1 MCDNGKFR
9 AKCILQIFVNKMAI
23 FLRYSCIFAAASL
36 AAEFTIS
43 NWTIF
48 AAMFNCGM
56 PTELANIVFKRI
68 VVESPE
74 SAVVNFMNF
83 GSFPCAGQTLQE
95 NMTHFRVDESGYI
108 AYQKLGKNRFV
119 IGDPVIA
126 EARFEEILKAFLSEY
141 PLSSF
146 VQCSKK
152 TALILKS
159 LGYYLTPL
167 GIETLL
173 ELPYRLE
180 GAGRCD
186 IRHLQN
192 CSERAGLKI
201 RELEISQ
208 LTDSRLRSTFA
219 GLSNGAIRFPG
230 QLKFLAVSSLTERVA
245 GSRIFAGFDNSR
257 LVGTSLFFPMYDDG
271 KVFGYSE
278 VVPKRNPAAPKGTRV
293 GILLGAIRHFESEGI
308 KVVSLGL
315 SPFHKVKENYDDC
328 AFCNCRETATLFEMI
343 YKYADFS
350 FNYKGLSFHKS
361 RFRGVEKAV
370 YFASKKKLPIAELLK
385 IYRLTTGRWLP
396 PVFKRNVRE
405 VSIS

>member
-1 MCDNGKFR
+1 
-9 AKCILQIFVNKMAI
+9 L
-23 FLRYSCIFAAASL
+23 
-36 AAEFTIS
+36 
-43 NWTIF
+43 
-48 AAMFNCGM
+48 
-56 PTELANIVFKRI
+56 ELANTVSKKITL
-68 VVESPE
+68 ESQE
-74 SAVVNFMNF
+74 LAVVNFKNF
-83 GSFPCAGQTLQE
+83 GNFPCAGQTLQE
-95 NMTHFRVDESGYI
+95 GIVHFRLDESGYI
-108 AYQKLGKNRFV
+108 AYQKLGKDRFV

-126 EARFEEILKAFLSEY
+126 EGRFKEILKAFLSKY
-141 PLSSF
+141 PVSSF

-159 LGYYLTPL
+159 LGYYLTPV

-186 IRHLQN
+186 IRHLAN

-208 LTDSRLRSTFA
+208 LRSNRLRSTFA
-219 GLSNGAIRFPG
+219 GLTNGAIRFPG
-230 QLKFLAVSSLTERVA
+230 ELKFLAVSSLAEGVA
-245 GSRIFAGFDNSR
+245 GTRLFAGFYNNR
-257 LVGTSLFFPMYDDG
+257 LVGTSLFYPMYDDG

-293 GILLGAIRHFESEGI
+293 GILLGAIRQFESERI

-315 SPFHKVKENYDDC
+315 SPFYKVKENYDDC
-328 AFCNCRETATLFEMI
+328 TFCNCGETAKLFEMI

-361 RFRGVEKAV
+361 RFRGIEKAV

-405 VSIS
+405 VRIS